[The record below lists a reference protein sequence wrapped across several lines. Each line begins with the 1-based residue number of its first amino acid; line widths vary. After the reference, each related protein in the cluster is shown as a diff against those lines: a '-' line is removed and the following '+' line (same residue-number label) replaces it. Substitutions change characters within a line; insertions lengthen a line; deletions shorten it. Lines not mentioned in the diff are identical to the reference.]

1 VKYQLAYHSLAGGRA
16 TNQDRVVCAERDN
29 AVLMVLADGLGGHE
43 GGALAAEIL
52 TQTALHAFEAVRQP
66 VITKPSAFLALT
78 IMQAHK
84 TIFAR
89 GHAQVPPISPR
100 TTCGCVWCKTAT
112 PTGRMSAIAA
122 STTFAAARY

>member
-1 VKYQLAYHSLAGGRA
+1 M
-16 TNQDRVVCAERDN
+16 CAERDN

-52 TQTALHAFEAVRQP
+52 TQTALRAFEAVRQP

-84 TIFAR
+84 AIFAR
-89 GHAQVPPISPR
+89 GESARCAPQFGHSD
-100 TTCGCVWCKTAT
+100 
-112 PTGRMSAIAA
+112 AIARRLGLA
-122 STTFAAARY
+122 STSESGRSGSARNTLDSASESFPAIVSNWRSTR